1 MTMEEY
7 VTKKTRQ
14 TTNNSATV
22 NSLRN
27 KIVFYINSSVGKY
40 LSSAAIIAFVSV
52 LLFYLHLHIG
62 YQAISLLFLF
72 VISLLPLM
80 NFGPGP
86 IFLAAVMSAFIWNFF
101 FIPPYFTLRI
111 GKVEDVL
118 MFVMYFIIATVL
130 GLLISRIRTQQVLI
144 NRREK
149 RTSSLYN
156 LTKELS
162 SSKNLSD
169 ILLCSI
175 KQIKEVFGA
184 ETAFLFSENDKIL
197 FTAAHELS
205 TYNIDQAEWN
215 VAQWVFVNYERA
227 GRFTSTMPITPAI
240 YYPLKTKTSKLGVVG
255 LLLPDDATLS
265 TDSISLLETYL
276 AQISL
281 ALERDRLKEIA
292 KDNLL
297 ISESHKLYKT
307 LFDSISHELKTP
319 VTTIIGAVSSL
330 KDDKILK
337 NQSVLNRLVDETNIA
352 ADRLSRLVENLL
364 DITRL
369 ESGNIKPNKEWHSVT
384 DLINSVIQR
393 LKQEAVNHQINFY
406 VNEDVDL
413 AQFDFPLIEQA
424 LINIVHNAIEYTPPG
439 SRIELFA
446 KKFTDNIMLSVSDNG
461 PGFPLHSIK
470 NLFEKFYRVPGTKA
484 GGTGLGLS
492 IARGFIEAHGGT
504 ITAQNKIAGGAE
516 FIILLPIN

>member
-1 MTMEEY
+1 MTIEEY
-7 VTKKTRQ
+7 TAKKNGSNSNNMILLNSIKAKIIRQ
-14 TTNNSATV
+14 LNSP
-22 NSLRN
+22 
-27 KIVFYINSSVGKY
+27 VGKY
-40 LSSAAIIAFVSV
+40 LSSASIIAIVSV
-52 LLFYLHLHIG
+52 ILFYLHLHIG
-62 YQAISLLFLF
+62 YQAISLVFLF
-72 VISLLPLM
+72 VISLLPLI

-162 SSKNLSD
+162 SSKNLND
-169 ILLCSI
+169 IIICSI

-184 ETAFLFSENDKIL
+184 ETAFLFFENEKKL
-197 FTAAHELS
+197 LPLAHELS

-215 VAQWVFVNYERA
+215 VAQWVFVNSERA
-227 GRFTSTMPITPAI
+227 GRFTNTMPITPAI
-240 YYPLKTKTSKLGVVG
+240 YYPLNTKTSNLGVIG

-265 TDSISLLETYL
+265 AEYISLLETYL
-276 AQISL
+276 SQISL
-281 ALERDRLKEIA
+281 ALERDYLKEIA

-330 KDDKILK
+330 KDEKILK

-352 ADRLSRLVENLL
+352 ADRLNRLVENLL

-369 ESGNIKPNKEWHSVT
+369 ESGNIKPNREWHSIT
-384 DLINSVIQR
+384 DLLNSVVQR
-393 LKQEAVNHQINFY
+393 LKQESANHEINFY
-406 VNEDVDL
+406 VNEEVEL
-413 AQFDFPLIEQA
+413 VQFDFALVEQA
-424 LINIVHNAIEYTPPG
+424 LINIVHNALEYTPAG
-439 SRIELFA
+439 SKIELFA
-446 KKFTDNIMLSVSDNG
+446 KKFTDMIMLSVSDNG
-461 PGFPLHSIK
+461 SGFPPNAVK
-470 NLFEKFYRVPGTKA
+470 NLFQKFYRVPGTKA

-492 IARGFIEAHGGT
+492 IARGFIEAHGGS
-504 ITAQNKIAGGAE
+504 ITAQNKSAGGAE

>member
-1 MTMEEY
+1 MEEY
-7 VTKKTRQ
+7 LANKSGQKL
-14 TTNNSATV
+14 NNPPFV
-22 NSLRN
+22 NSVKT
-27 KIVFYINSSVGKY
+27 KIIQYVNSPTGKY
-40 LSSAAIIAFVSV
+40 FSSASIIAIVS
-52 LLFYLHLHIG
+52 LILFYLHLHIG

-72 VISLLPLM
+72 VISLLPFM
-80 NFGPGP
+80 NYNPGQ

-101 FIPPYFTLRI
+101 FIPPYYTLRI
-111 GKVEDVL
+111 GKVEDLL

-130 GLLISRIRTQQVLI
+130 GLLISRIRTQQVVI

-162 SSKNLSD
+162 SSKNLND
-169 ILLCSI
+169 IIICSI

-184 ETAFLFSENDKIL
+184 ETAFLFSENDKKL
-197 FTAAHELS
+197 LLESHELS

-215 VAQWVFVNYERA
+215 VAQWVFINSERA
-227 GRFTSTMPITPAI
+227 GRFTNTMPITPAI
-240 YYPLKTKTSKLGVVG
+240 YYPLKTKTCNLGVIG
-255 LLLPDDATLS
+255 LLFKENSSLGMES
-265 TDSISLLETYL
+265 VSLLETYIS
-276 AQISL
+276 QISL
-281 ALERDRLKEIA
+281 ALERDYLKEIA
-292 KDNLL
+292 KNNML
-297 ISESHKLYKT
+297 INESHKLYKT

-319 VTTIIGAVSSL
+319 ITTIIGALSSL
-330 KDDKILK
+330 KDEKILSNK
-337 NQSVLNRLVDETNIA
+337 YVLSRLVDETNIA
-352 ADRLSRLVENLL
+352 ADRLNRLVENLL

-384 DLINSVIQR
+384 DLINSVLQR
-393 LKQEAVNHQINFY
+393 LKHDALHHKINFY
-406 VNEDVDL
+406 VNKEVEL
-413 AQFDFPLIEQA
+413 VQFDFALIEQA

-439 SRIELFA
+439 SKIDLFA
-446 KKFTDNIMLSVSDNG
+446 KKFADGLMLSVSDNG
-461 PGFPLHSIK
+461 RGFPQHLIH
-470 NLFEKFYRVPGTKA
+470 NLFEKFYRVPGTKS